1 MGLIVIGET
10 LKTGDQTAT
19 PPTFFHRFTPT
30 IWLELKVAQTW
41 GVKYNAPTSDPIGL
55 ALYSYNSVNGS
66 RELIATAA
74 TTWQVSEI
82 SSDNYGLKQLYFEFT
97 NAPTLR
103 PGTEYAISLL
113 LPNYTG
119 DDDNH
124 IAWVRSWPD
133 HIVDFAGSDQFRAL
147 NRFPFQV
154 GFIGREV
161 RP

>member
-1 MGLIVIGET
+1 MGLIVIGEA
-10 LKTGDQTAT
+10 LKTGDQATT

-30 IWLELKVAQTW
+30 IWFEMRAVQTW
-41 GVKYNAPTSDPIGL
+41 VVKYNSPTSDPIGL
-55 ALYSYNSVNGS
+55 ALYAYNSINGS
-66 RELIATAA
+66 RELIATSE
-74 TTWQVSEI
+74 TVWQISEI
-82 SSDNYGLKQLYFEFT
+82 SSDIYGVKQLYFEFL

-113 LPNYTG
+113 LPNYVG

-133 HIVDFAGSDQFRAL
+133 HIVDFTGSDQFRAL
-147 NRFPFQV
+147 NRFPFLV